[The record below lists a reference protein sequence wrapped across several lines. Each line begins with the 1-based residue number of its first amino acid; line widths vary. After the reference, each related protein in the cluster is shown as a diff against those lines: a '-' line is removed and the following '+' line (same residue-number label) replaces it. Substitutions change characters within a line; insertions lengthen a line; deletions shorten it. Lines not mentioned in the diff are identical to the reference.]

1 VTTTGTRH
9 PGERPPGGAGARG
22 GVPARDVPAA
32 GGAGPS
38 PAPRRPPEVETA
50 VMRAPAPGRAPSTSS
65 ASSRSAEHPQSSE
78 PPRRYAEPAT
88 VVMPGIPPAERPKS
102 TVGDVVSSRFPE
114 ARVARPGQP
123 APPPAPP
130 VPLRWRWYSPV
141 LVLLALALLPVAAA
155 TTDLDALDGWGLAKV
170 LGPAAW
176 AALACAV
183 GACIAELWSPRP
195 RVPMLAT
202 ATGVLVLCSTGLP
215 SVVEPVARFTT
226 SYVIV
231 GFVDAI
237 AGDGVPALDVDARF
251 FWPAFF
257 AQWAWFRDAAGA
269 GDLDV
274 VLRWFPP
281 VVVLVW
287 TIGVY
292 ALARSM
298 LGGTRAPWVAAW
310 LFVGLNWIE
319 QDYFS
324 PQAIGIVLLL
334 TVLTFA
340 LGPLATRRTDAAG
353 VPGWPPPHPGA
364 PRLPLLRRWM
374 VALMTPPNRPT
385 LPPRQLLLI
394 YFCAALCLIAL
405 APEHQ
410 LTPFAI
416 IGQLTLLTVV
426 GRFRGRGLVFVAVLA
441 LTVYFIV
448 GARDF
453 WTGQIGLL
461 LGSGDGGNALQTGIA
476 DRLAGDTGQVAVKLL
491 RIAVPG
497 LTWLLAI
504 AGAWVYWRR
513 RRDLV
518 PIFLAAVPMAFAAV
532 QSYGGEL
539 FLRIVLY
546 GLPVLT
552 ILGADALRTYAR
564 RKPGR
569 EKKLAVGML
578 VLFPVLVLIR
588 GGNEAYMVVTPE
600 DITMTRAAFAETPP
614 GSKIVPLDDT
624 GPYAMQGIGTYEREG
639 DAVTCKDS
647 AKKTPDDYAR
657 CILDD
662 EPDVL
667 LVYTSTEKQGVVLD
681 NLPPGWSRQVVDQL
695 VATGEYRVRY
705 QNGFNAVVVKT
716 TPTVVSGPAAAAP
729 GGGN

>member
-1 VTTTGTRH
+1 VFATPE
-9 PGERPPGGAGARG
+9 PGGSHEGAGSPVHRYAEQATIVMPGLPVAPPGGG
-22 GVPARDVPAA
+22 PAA
-32 GGAGPS
+32 
-38 PAPRRPPEVETA
+38 
-50 VMRAPAPGRAPSTSS
+50 
-65 ASSRSAEHPQSSE
+65 
-78 PPRRYAEPAT
+78 
-88 VVMPGIPPAERPKS
+88 
-102 TVGDVVSSRFPE
+102 D
-114 ARVARPGQP
+114 P
-123 APPPAPP
+123 APPSPQPGPP
-130 VPLRWRWYSPV
+130 VARRRRWYSPA

-155 TTDLDALDGWGLAKV
+155 TTNLDALDGWGLAKV
-170 LGPAAW
+170 LSPVAW

-183 GACIAELWSPRP
+183 GACLAELWMPRP

-237 AGDGVPALDVDARF
+237 AGDGVPPPDIDARF

-269 GDLDV
+269 ADLDV

-287 TIGVY
+287 AIGVY

-298 LGGTRAPWVAAW
+298 LGGTRAPWAAAW

-353 VPGWPPPHPGA
+353 VPGWPAPHPGA
-364 PRLPLLRRWM
+364 PRLRLLRRWA
-374 VALMTPPNRPT
+374 VAAMTPPNRPT

-416 IGQLTLLTVV
+416 IGQLTLLAVV
-426 GRFRGRGLVFVAVLA
+426 GRFRGRGLVLVAIFAVVVFV
-441 LTVYFIV
+441 II

-453 WTGQIGLL
+453 WMSQIGLL
-461 LGSGDGGNALQTGIA
+461 LGSGDDGNALQTGIA
-476 DRLAGDTGQVAVKLL
+476 DRLAGDVGQVAVKLL

-518 PIFLAAVPMAFAAV
+518 PIFLAVVPMAFAAV

-552 ILGADALRTYAR
+552 ILGADALRSYVR
-564 RKPGR
+564 RGGRGR
-569 EKKLAVGML
+569 EKVLAVGML
-578 VLFPVLVLIR
+578 ALFPVLVLIR

-624 GPYAMQGIGTYEREG
+624 GPYAMQGVGVYEREG
-639 DAVTCKDS
+639 EIATCKDS
-647 AKKTPDDYAR
+647 AKKVASDFTR

-667 LVYTSTEKQGVVLD
+667 LVYTSTEKKGVVLD
-681 NLPPGWSRQVVDQL
+681 NRPPGWSQQVVDEL
-695 VATGEYRVRY
+695 IASGEYRIRY
-705 QNGFNAVVVKT
+705 RNGFNAVLVKT
-716 TPTVVSGPAAAAP
+716 APTVVSAP
-729 GGGN
+729 PTGAGVGN

>member
-9 PGERPPGGAGARG
+9 PGERRPGGGAREATG
-22 GVPARDVPAA
+22 GR
-32 GGAGPS
+32 
-38 PAPRRPPEVETA
+38 PR
-50 VMRAPAPGRAPSTSS
+50 
-65 ASSRSAEHPQSSE
+65 
-78 PPRRYAEPAT
+78 
-88 VVMPGIPPAERPKS
+88 
-102 TVGDVVSSRFPE
+102 
-114 ARVARPGQP
+114 
-123 APPPAPP
+123 PP
-130 VPLRWRWYSPV
+130 VPRVHRPATTGTTVVAAPGSPPAGPVPGRPGTRRPDPTPKVKWRWLWASP
-141 LVLLALALLPVAAA
+141 LLALLAVALLPVAAA
-155 TTDLDALDGWGLAKV
+155 TTDLDALDGWGLAAV

-183 GACIAELWSPRP
+183 GACVAELRSPRP
-195 RVPMLAT
+195 RIPMLAT
-202 ATGVLVLCSTGLP
+202 ATAVLVLCSTGMP
-215 SVVEPVARFTT
+215 SVVQPVARFTT
-226 SYVIV
+226 SYVIA

-237 AGDGVPALDVDARF
+237 AGSGVPPDDVDARF

-269 GDLDV
+269 ADLDV

-287 TIGVY
+287 ATGVY

-298 LGGTRAPWVAAW
+298 LGGSRAPWVASW

-324 PQAIGIVLLL
+324 PQALGIVLLL

-353 VPGWPPPHPGA
+353 VPGWPAPHPGA
-364 PRLPLLRRWM
+364 PRLPLLRRWV
-374 VALMTPPNRPT
+374 VAALTPPNRPT

-394 YFCAALCLIAL
+394 YACVALCLVAL

-416 IGQLTLLTVV
+416 IGQLTLLAVV
-426 GRFRGRGLVFVAVLA
+426 GRFRGRGLVVVAVLA
-441 LTVYFIV
+441 LSVYFVI

-453 WTGQIGLL
+453 WTAHIGLL
-461 LGSGDGGNALQTGIA
+461 LGSSDEGNALQTGIA

-518 PIFLAAVPMAFAAV
+518 PIFLAVVPMTFAAV

-546 GLPVLT
+546 GLPILA
-552 ILGADALRTYAR
+552 ILGADALRGLVR
-564 RKPGR
+564 RRPGT
-569 EKKLAVGML
+569 EKRLAVAML
-578 VLFPVLVLIR
+578 VLFGLVVLIR
-588 GGNEAYMVVTPE
+588 GGNDAYMVVTAE
-600 DITMTRAAFAETPP
+600 DMAMTRAAYAETPP
-614 GSKIVPLDDT
+614 GRKVVPMIST
-624 GPYAMQGIGTYEREG
+624 GPYAMQGVGVYESQDHIDGCG
-639 DAVTCKDS
+639 DSNPKRDI
-647 AKKTPDDYAR
+647 AR
-657 CILDD
+657 CLLEE
-662 EPDVL
+662 EPDVV
-667 LVYTSTEKQGVVLD
+667 LVYKSVEMQGEVLE
-681 NLPPGWSRQVVDQL
+681 NRPPGWSRQVIDQL
-695 VATGEYRVRY
+695 VATGEYRIRY
-705 QNGFNAVVVKT
+705 QNGFNAVLLKA
-716 TPTVVSGPAAAAP
+716 TPTVVAGPQDGVP
-729 GGGN
+729 GG

>member
-1 VTTTGTRH
+1 MTTTGTRH
-9 PGERPPGGAGARG
+9 PGELPPGGAGAR
-22 GVPARDVPAA
+22 A
-32 GGAGPS
+32 GAPS
-38 PAPRRPPEVETA
+38 PAPRPAPEAETA
-50 VMRAPAPGRAPSTSS
+50 VIRAPAEQPGQPGQPGQKAPG
-65 ASSRSAEHPQSSE
+65 A
-78 PPRRYAEPAT
+78 RYAEPAT
-88 VVMPGIPPAERPKS
+88 VVMA
-102 TVGDVVSSRFPE
+102 
-114 ARVARPGQP
+114 ALRPGAAPVAP
-123 APPPAPP
+123 AAASPGPKPGSKPGPPTAPRPGPPAPQP
-130 VPLRWRWYSPV
+130 VPPVSRRRRWTSPV
-141 LVLLALALLPVAAA
+141 LALLAVALLPVAAA
-155 TTDLDALDGWGLAKV
+155 TTDLDALDGWGLATV

-183 GACIAELWSPRP
+183 GACLAELWSPRP

-202 ATGVLVLCSTGLP
+202 ATAVLVLCSTGLP

-231 GFVDAI
+231 GFVDAF
-237 AGDGVPALDVDARF
+237 AGDGVPPSGIDARF

-257 AQWAWFRDAAGA
+257 GQWAWFRDAAGA
-269 GDLDV
+269 ADLDV

-287 TIGVY
+287 ATGVY

-324 PQAIGIVLLL
+324 PQATGIVLLL

-364 PRLPLLRRWM
+364 PRLPLLRRWI
-374 VALMTPPNRPT
+374 VAAMTPPNRPT

-416 IGQLTLLTVV
+416 IGQLTLLAVV
-426 GRFRGRGLVFVAVLA
+426 GRFRGRGLVLVAMLA
-441 LTVYFIV
+441 LTVYFII

-453 WTGQIGLL
+453 WTSQIGLL
-461 LGSGDGGNALQTGIA
+461 LGSGDGGSAVQEGIA
-476 DRLAGDTGQVAVKLL
+476 ARLAGDLGQITVKLL

-546 GLPVLT
+546 GLPVLA
-552 ILGADALRTYAR
+552 ILGADALRAYVR
-564 RKPGR
+564 RNRGR
-569 EKKLAVGML
+569 EKLLAVGML

-614 GSKIVPLDDT
+614 GGKIVPLDDT
-624 GPYAMQGIGTYEREG
+624 GPYAMQGVGTFQREG
-639 DAVTCKDS
+639 DDVVSCKERN
-647 AKKTPDDYAR
+647 KKTASDFAR

-667 LVYTSTEKQGVVLD
+667 LIYTSTEKKGVVLD
-681 NLPPGWSRQVVDQL
+681 KRQPGWSRQVVDEL
-695 VATGEYRVRY
+695 VATGEYRIRY
-705 QNGFNAVVVKT
+705 QNGFNAVLVKT

>member
-1 VTTTGTRH
+1 MTTGTRS
-9 PGERPPGGAGARG
+9 GENPPGGAGPRG
-22 GVPARDVPAA
+22 GTPVNTPTPTPRP
-32 GGAGPS
+32 GPR
-38 PAPRRPPEVETA
+38 APEAETA
-50 VMRAPAPGRAPSTSS
+50 VMRAPAGS
-65 ASSRSAEHPQSSE
+65 AGDTAVVE
-78 PPRRYAEPAT
+78 PARYADPAT
-88 VVMPGIPPAERPKS
+88 VVMPLPPGPAASPPATP
-102 TVGDVVSSRFPE
+102 
-114 ARVARPGQP
+114 RPG
-123 APPPAPP
+123 PPAPP
-130 VPLRWRWYSPV
+130 EPPPSVPRRRRWYSPV
-141 LVLLALALLPVAAA
+141 LALLAVALLPVAAA

-176 AALACAV
+176 ASLACAV
-183 GACIAELWSPRP
+183 GACVAELWSPRP

-231 GFVDAI
+231 GFVDAFT
-237 AGDGVPALDVDARF
+237 GDGVPPANVDARF

-269 GDLDV
+269 TDLDV

-287 TIGVY
+287 ATGVY

-319 QDYFS
+319 QDYYS
-324 PQAIGIVLLL
+324 PQATGIVLLL

-364 PRLPLLRRWM
+364 PRLPLLRRWI
-374 VALMTPPNRPT
+374 VAAMTPPNRPT

-416 IGQLTLLTVV
+416 IGQLALLAVV
-426 GRFRGRGLVFVAVLA
+426 GRFRGRGLVVVATIA
-441 LTVYFIV
+441 LVAYFIV

-453 WTGQIGLL
+453 WSGQISLL
-461 LGSGDGGNALQTGIA
+461 LGSGDESNAVEEGILA
-476 DRLAGDTGQVAVKLL
+476 RLAGDLGQVAVKLL

-518 PIFLAAVPMAFAAV
+518 PIFLAALPMAFAAV

-546 GLPVLT
+546 GLPILT
-552 ILGADALRTYAR
+552 ILGVDALRAYVR
-564 RKPGR
+564 RRRGR
-569 EKKLAVGML
+569 EKLLALGML
-578 VLFPVLVLIR
+578 LLFPVLVLIR
-588 GGNEAYMVVTPE
+588 GGNEAYMIVTQE

-624 GPYAMQGIGTYEREG
+624 GPYAMMGVGTYQREG
-639 DAVTCKDS
+639 DDVASCKDRNKVTAS
-647 AKKTPDDYAR
+647 DYTR

-662 EPDVL
+662 EPDVVL
-667 LVYTSTEKQGVVLD
+667 IYTSTEKKGVVLD
-681 NLPPGWSRQVVDQL
+681 NRAPGWSRQVVDEL

-705 QNGFNAVVVKT
+705 QNGFNAVLVKT
-716 TPTVVSGPAAAAP
+716 TPTVAGGPAAP

>member
-1 VTTTGTRH
+1 VIRPPAPHPPGQQA
-9 PGERPPGGAGARG
+9 PGEQ
-22 GVPARDVPAA
+22 AA
-32 GGAGPS
+32 GEKLPVA
-38 PAPRRPPEVETA
+38 
-50 VMRAPAPGRAPSTSS
+50 
-65 ASSRSAEHPQSSE
+65 
-78 PPRRYAEPAT
+78 RYAEPAT
-88 VVMPGIPPAERPKS
+88 VVMSAL
-102 TVGDVVSSRFPE
+102 
-114 ARVARPGQP
+114 RPGAAPAGAPSAAGPPPTSGTPRPGPP

-130 VPLRWRWYSPV
+130 VPRRWRWYSPV
-141 LVLLALALLPVAAA
+141 LALLAIALLPVAAA

-183 GACIAELWSPRP
+183 GACLAELWSPRP
-195 RVPMLAT
+195 RVAMLAT

-231 GFVDAI
+231 GFVDAV
-237 AGDGVPALDVDARF
+237 AGDGVPPPSIDARF

-257 AQWAWFRDAAGA
+257 AQWAWFRDASGA
-269 GDLDV
+269 ADLDV

-287 TIGVY
+287 ATGVY

-310 LFVGLNWIE
+310 LFIGLNWIE

-364 PRLPLLRRWM
+364 PRLPLLRRWV
-374 VALMTPPNRPT
+374 VAAMTPPNRPT

-416 IGQLTLLTVV
+416 IGQLALLAVV
-426 GRFRGRGLVFVAVLA
+426 GRFRGRGLVLVAILA
-441 LTVYFIV
+441 VVVYIII

-453 WTGQIGLL
+453 WTSQIGLL
-461 LGSGDGGNALQTGIA
+461 LGSGDDGNALEEGIA
-476 DRLAGDTGQVAVKLL
+476 ARLAGDLGQIGVKLL

-546 GLPVLT
+546 GLPVLA
-552 ILGADALRTYAR
+552 ILGADALRAFAR
-564 RKPGR
+564 SNRGR
-569 EKKLAVGML
+569 EKLLAVGML
-578 VLFPVLVLIR
+578 LLFPVLVLIR

-614 GSKIVPLDDT
+614 GSKIVPLDNT
-624 GPYAMQGIGTYEREG
+624 GPYAMQGVGTYEREG
-639 DAVTCKDS
+639 DDVESCKERNE
-647 AKKTPDDYAR
+647 KTASDYTR

-667 LVYTSTEKQGVVLD
+667 LIYTSTEKKGVVLD
-681 NLPPGWSRQVVDQL
+681 NRRPGWSRQVVDEL
-695 VATGEYRVRY
+695 VASGEYRVRY
-705 QNGFNAVVVKT
+705 QNGFNAVLVKT
-716 TPTVVSGPAAAAP
+716 TPTVVSAPPPGAP
-729 GGGN
+729 GGN